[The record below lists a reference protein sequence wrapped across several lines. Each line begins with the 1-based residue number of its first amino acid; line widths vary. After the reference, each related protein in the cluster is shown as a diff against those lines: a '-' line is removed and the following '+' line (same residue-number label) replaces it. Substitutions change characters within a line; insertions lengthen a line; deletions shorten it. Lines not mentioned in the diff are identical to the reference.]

1 MFAARLNVE
10 AYAGANFF
18 ETGVNPALIP
28 SFLRNIETPKVEL
41 HFLDALKD
49 IYFFYSIN
57 D

>member
-1 MFAARLNVE
+1 VE

-28 SFLRNIETPKVEL
+28 SFLRNIETPVEEW
-41 HFLDALKD
+41 HFLDALSD
-49 IYFFYSIN
+49 SYFFYYIN